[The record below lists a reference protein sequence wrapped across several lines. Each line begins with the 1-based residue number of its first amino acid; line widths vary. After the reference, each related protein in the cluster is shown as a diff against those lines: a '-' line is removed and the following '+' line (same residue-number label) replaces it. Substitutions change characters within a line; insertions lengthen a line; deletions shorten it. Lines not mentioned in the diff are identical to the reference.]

1 MYSGDNLSSLVV
13 REGTDSHEPVIEIL
27 FGPMVT
33 GALNNHA
40 VFCAMTDIYIL
51 NIPLLNTY
59 IY

>member
-40 VFCAMTDIYIL
+40 VFCAMTDIYTL
-51 NIPLLNTY
+51 NITLLNT
-59 IY
+59 